1 MKMSSVEMGDLND
14 PETFWADQSALW
26 ESKKEIQWESPEIMK
41 ARELDRIGRRI
52 QVLVLVKTA
61 PQLSRQYNDTVCV
74 AGIALSPLRWVRLYP
89 IPFRYLGDANR
100 FPKYSIIEVDVRLS
114 ENDKR
119 FESLKVDAS
128 TIEVKNTLSSAKGW
142 VERARYVEQVPE
154 VCLCDLRENLSRD
167 LNGPSLGLVRP
178 CVDSVHINIRPM
190 AKETSEQERRRREI
204 LLRQSLDLDLG
215 EKPSESRWVELSKPP
230 KFSAKMSFRCLGRSS
245 CHGHQLSYIDWE
257 FTAAQFS
264 NPRLDDAALVG
275 LLERNF
281 YENPTRSDKDLRFY
295 VGNLA
300 NITKRASYQILGL
313 YYPSREVSSEER
325 SALFSFS

>member
-1 MKMSSVEMGDLND
+1 MSSVEMSDLND
-14 PETFWADQSALW
+14 PETFWADQSVLW
-26 ESKKEIQWESPEIMK
+26 ESKKEIQWESLEIRK

-89 IPFRYLGDANR
+89 IPFRYLNDVNK
-100 FPKYSIIEVDVRLS
+100 FTKYSIIEVNVRSS

-128 TIEVKNTLSSAKGW
+128 SIEVKSTLSSSNGW
-142 VERARYVEQVPE
+142 VERARYIEQVPE

-178 CVDSVHINIRPM
+178 CVDSVRMNITPM
-190 AKETSEQERRRREI
+190 AKETPDQERRRREI
-204 LLRQSLDLDLG
+204 LLRQSLDLGLG
-215 EKPSESRWVELSKPP
+215 GKTSESRLVELSKPP
-230 KFSAKMSFRCLGRSS
+230 KFSAKISFRCQGSSS

-264 NPRLDDAALVG
+264 NSWLDDAALAG
-275 LLERNF
+275 FLARNF

-300 NITKRASYQILGL
+300 NVTKRASYQILGL
-313 YYPSREVSSEER
+313 YYPSRDVSSKER